1 MYPGPGVP
9 PQGSYRLCWRGTG
22 FPGSLCFTLPGGCL
36 HLLSASCV
44 LAAWELSPSPVCG
57 ATFSSLH
64 RGPPGATAQFPQGF
78 PSAPTAACPQVPLD
92 AGRPPGAGAWTS
104 SFLPPRCSAKGPSM
118 PAAPAL
124 SPHAPA
130 DKLQAL
136 GPCLGS
142 DSGWGVEATLEP
154 SLAGSRDHVRVPI
167 VTGLTALH
175 GSWGKKGLRSLA
187 FLSLLPM
194 DLPSSGRCVRDGAW
208 AWAQ

>member
-1 MYPGPGVP
+1 
-9 PQGSYRLCWRGTG
+9 
-22 FPGSLCFTLPGGCL
+22 
-36 HLLSASCV
+36 
-44 LAAWELSPSPVCG
+44 
-57 ATFSSLH
+57 
-64 RGPPGATAQFPQGF
+64 
-78 PSAPTAACPQVPLD
+78 
-92 AGRPPGAGAWTS
+92 
-104 SFLPPRCSAKGPSM
+104 M

-142 DSGWGVEATLEP
+142 DSGWEVEATLEP

-175 GSWGKKGLRSLA
+175 GSWGKKGLRSLG
-187 FLSLLPM
+187 FLFLLPM

-208 AWAQ
+208 AWAQQECPLTLVNLKAEGEQLRLGRGLSDPSGQELCVQKLPPSRGDPQSQILRWKLP